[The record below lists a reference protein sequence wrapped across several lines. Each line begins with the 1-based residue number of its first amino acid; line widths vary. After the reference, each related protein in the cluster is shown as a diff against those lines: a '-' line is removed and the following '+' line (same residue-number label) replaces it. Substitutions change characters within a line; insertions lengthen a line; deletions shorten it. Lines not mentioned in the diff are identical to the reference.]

1 MADPIIAFK
10 ARPCV
15 AAEDQKVT
23 GVAGR
28 YAAAVFDLAR
38 EQKAQAAVG
47 ADFARFQEMLSGSD
61 DLQRLVRSPVF
72 SAKDQTG
79 ALDAIFAATGIKG
92 LAAKFI
98 GLTAANRRL
107 YLVSDMIRAY
117 QALEAAERGEVSAE
131 AVSAVKLTAA
141 QITKLKAQLK
151 AATGQ
156 EVALSTRTDES
167 ILGGLIVKVGSRMID
182 SSLRTKL
189 QNLKV
194 AMKGVA

>member
-1 MADPIIAFK
+1 M
-10 ARPCV
+10 

-28 YAAAVFDLAR
+28 YASAVFELAR
-38 EQKAQAAVG
+38 EQKAHAAVG
-47 ADFARFQEMLSGSD
+47 EDFARFQALIDGSE

-72 SAKDQTG
+72 SAKDQVA
-79 ALDAIFAATGIKG
+79 ALNAILAAAGISG

-98 GLTAANRRL
+98 GLTAENRRL

-117 QALEAAERGEVSAE
+117 QALEADARGEVAAE

-189 QNLKV
+189 QNLKI

>member
-1 MADPIIAFK
+1 
-10 ARPCV
+10 V
-15 AAEDQKVT
+15 ATEDQKVT

-28 YAAAVFDLAR
+28 YAAAVFELAR
-38 EQKAQAAVG
+38 EQKAQASVG
-47 ADFARFQEMLSGSD
+47 EDFARFQQMLAGSE

-72 SAKDQTG
+72 SAADQIA
-79 ALDAIFAATGIKG
+79 ALNALFAAGGIKG

-98 GLTAANRRL
+98 GLIASNRRL
-107 YLVSDMIRAY
+107 YLVADMIRAY

-131 AVSAVKLTAA
+131 AVSAVALTPA
-141 QITKLKAQLK
+141 QITKIKAQLK

>member
-1 MADPIIAFK
+1 MASD
-10 ARPCV
+10 
-15 AAEDQKVT
+15 DQKIS

-28 YAAAVFDLAR
+28 YASALFELASETKAQKAVGEDLAR
-38 EQKAQAAVG
+38 
-47 ADFARFQEMLSGSD
+47 FREMVDGSE

-72 SAKDQTG
+72 KAADQIA
-79 ALDAIFAATGIKG
+79 ALTAIMAAAEIKG

-98 GLTAANRRL
+98 SLTAANRRL
-107 YLVSDMIRAY
+107 FLVTDMIRAY
-117 QALEAAERGEVSAE
+117 QALEAAARGEVAAE
-131 AVSAVKLTAA
+131 VISAVKLSTAQVS
-141 QITKLKAQLK
+141 QIKAQLK

-156 EVALSTRTDES
+156 DVALSTRTDES

-189 QNLKV
+189 QNLKI

>member
-1 MADPIIAFK
+1 M
-10 ARPCV
+10 

-28 YAAAVFDLAR
+28 YASAVFELAR
-38 EQKAQAAVG
+38 EQKAHAAVG
-47 ADFARFQEMLSGSD
+47 EDFARFQALIDGSE

-72 SAKDQTG
+72 SAKDQVA
-79 ALDAIFAATGIKG
+79 ALNAILAAAGISG

-98 GLTAANRRL
+98 GLTAENRRL

-117 QALEAAERGEVSAE
+117 QALEADARGEVAAE
-131 AVSAVKLTAA
+131 AVSAVKLTPA
-141 QITKLKAQLK
+141 QITKLTAQLK

-189 QNLKV
+189 QNLKI

>member
-1 MADPIIAFK
+1 M
-10 ARPCV
+10 

-28 YAAAVFDLAR
+28 YASAVFELAR
-38 EQKAQAAVG
+38 EQKAHAAVG
-47 ADFARFQEMLSGSD
+47 EDFVRFQELIDGSPD
-61 DLQRLVRSPVF
+61 MQRLVRSPVF
-72 SAKDQTG
+72 SAKDQVA
-79 ALDAIFAATGIKG
+79 ALNAIFAATGISG

-98 GLTAANRRL
+98 GLAAENRRL

-117 QALEAAERGEVSAE
+117 QALEADARGEVAAE
-131 AVSAVKLTAA
+131 AVSAVALSAA

>member
-1 MADPIIAFK
+1 M
-10 ARPCV
+10 
-15 AAEDQKVT
+15 AAEDQRVT

-28 YAAAVFDLAR
+28 YAAAVFELAR
-38 EQKAQAAVG
+38 EQKAHAAVG
-47 ADFARFQEMLSGSD
+47 EDLARFQELVLGSQ

-72 SAKDQTG
+72 SAKDQTS
-79 ALDAIFAATGIKG
+79 ALNAILSATGITG
-92 LAAKFI
+92 LAANFI
-98 GLTAANRRL
+98 GLLAANRRL

-117 QALEAAERGEVSAE
+117 QALEADARGEVAAE
-131 AVSAVKLTAA
+131 AVSAVALTPA

-156 EVALSTRTDES
+156 EVALSTRTDAS